1 MNRVEKA
8 LLMVHF
14 KNQIYLYPKK
24 RIIIKSIIDYELY
37 QENLHKFDHYLLG
50 IYSDRF
56 NLKFKLN
63 NIDSIVIVKVL
74 CEVHH
79 TNVWH
84 FWGHACNKNNILKR

>member
-1 MNRVEKA
+1 
-8 LLMVHF
+8 MVHL
-14 KNQIYLYPKK
+14 KNQIYLYLKK
-24 RIIIKSIIDYELY
+24 SIIIKSIIDYELY

-56 NLKFKLN
+56 NLKLKLN

-84 FWGHACNKNNILKR
+84 FGAMHCNIKIIF